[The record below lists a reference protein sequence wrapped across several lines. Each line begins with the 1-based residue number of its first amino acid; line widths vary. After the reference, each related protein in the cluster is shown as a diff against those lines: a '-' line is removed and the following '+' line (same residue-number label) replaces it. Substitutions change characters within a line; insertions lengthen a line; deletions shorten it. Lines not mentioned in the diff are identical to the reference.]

1 MLRDLVIALIVT
13 LIAVVL
19 GITVHPML
27 FFLII
32 LAVIYLVARRNR
44 RQRTT

>member
-13 LIAVVL
+13 VIAVVL